1 MDGARGAG
9 GGWKEVAERRETV
22 GEVGGNKVAAIS
34 SDKGRR
40 GRGEGGKEGR
50 RVWEKVSFPFDS
62 LVAELFRFVP
72 PGTDKE
78 KAEKE
83 GKSEARFRG
92 EREIAVFIDSK
103 SIDSRASESRAKY

>member
-1 MDGARGAG
+1 MRREEKRSVKLVEIKLPRFLRTRVG
-9 GGWKEVAERRETV
+9 GG
-22 GEVGGNKVAAIS
+22 G
-34 SDKGRR
+34 
-40 GRGEGGKEGR
+40 GEGGKEGR

>member
-1 MDGARGAG
+1 MERGGEG
-9 GGWKEVAERRETV
+9 GGKEVAERRETV

-40 GRGEGGKEGR
+40 GRGGEGGKEGR